1 MEGRVLVLG
10 AGGMLGHDL
19 VATAPAGVTLFPC
32 TRAHLDITESAA
44 LAATL
49 GDVRP
54 EVVINAAAYTA
65 VDRAEAERDIA
76 MRVNGAAVGELGRAA
91 HHVGA
96 RVIHFS
102 TDYVFDGT
110 ATEPYN
116 ESGPTNPVNAYGAS
130 KLAGEQALQ
139 ASGAAYLIIRTQW
152 LFGAQGRSFPRTMWQ
167 RAQARAPS
175 RVVCDQFGRPTY
187 SVDLARATWQ
197 LVAGDVTGVIHV
209 ANAGVATWYDVATR
223 VYAACGVGELVQPCR
238 TDEFP
243 TPARRPLR
251 AVLDTR
257 RAERVL
263 RGPLPRWQEAIDRF
277 LLSSPL

>member
-1 MEGRVLVLG
+1 MGGRVLLLG

-19 VATAPAGVTLFPC
+19 AATAPPEVTLFPF
-32 TRAHLDITESAA
+32 TRAQLDITERAA
-44 LAATL
+44 VAATL
-49 GDVRP
+49 GEVRP
-54 EVVINAAAYTA
+54 NVVINAAAYTA
-65 VDRAEAERDIA
+65 VDRAESERAVA

-102 TDYVFDGT
+102 SDYVFDGT
-110 ATEPYN
+110 ATQPYS
-116 ESGPTNPVNAYGAS
+116 ETSAANPVNAYGAS

-152 LFGAQGRSFPRTMWQ
+152 LFGAHGRSFPRTMWE
-167 RAQARAPS
+167 RARARAPS

-209 ANAGVATWYDVATR
+209 ANAGVATWYDIARR
-223 VYAACGVGELVQPCR
+223 VYAACGVAGLVQPCA
-238 TDEFP
+238 TSEFP
-243 TPARRPLR
+243 TPARRPPR
-251 AVLDTR
+251 AVLDTA
-257 RAERVL
+257 RAERAL
-263 RGPLPRWQEAIDRF
+263 GDPLPQWEDAIDRF
-277 LLSSPL
+277 LATVQ